1 MRFTIRSK
9 LLIGVLTVSLLV
21 TAVNI
26 NAYYYNDKLN
36 RSFDSLIDRRVE
48 MLNKATEIQ
57 YHAMQQLNNLRGYL
71 LTQEQFFLEDLKENN
86 EQLTDSVAEV
96 EAMVIDPEINQLFE
110 GLVYVDQAFIDRT
123 EHLLTMLENNGDH
136 EEAIA
141 YFKSDVMPFGQQLGP
156 LATRFAEEQRK
167 QLDQNR
173 KDNTK
178 MVDFVNQMTAI
189 LTIITFLLTLLIGF
203 FLSHRI
209 TRNLQK
215 ITRVITVFTH
225 DSTRR
230 ANLPHIEVQ
239 TQDEIGDIARAF
251 NEMGKTLEEYAMLEE
266 EQRWLENNVGE
277 MAIKFQGVHSLEPL
291 AQLFITTITPLVDA
305 VYGVFYMKQGSSNRP
320 QLNKIAAYADQQENI
335 GTNSFLF
342 GEGLVGQ
349 AAMEG
354 RTILLNDLPDNYV
367 HVASGLGQA
376 SPSHLLIMPIQFEG
390 QVIAVFELASFGTFT
405 LIQQTLLQRVATQLG
420 SVLNSIMGRMQIE
433 RLLVESQTLSEEL
446 QTQSEELQLQQ
457 EELRGI
463 NEKLEEQYRNSEHKT
478 RELEKTKSQLEEK
491 ARQLALSSQ
500 YKSEFLANMSH
511 ELRTPLNSLLILSN
525 ILAENTSGNLTEN
538 QIKYASTIHQSG
550 NDLLRLINDILDL
563 SKIESGKIDLVTKP
577 LTLNYICDFVEQQF
591 YPVARQK
598 GIEFITI
605 LEPDLPAAIVTD
617 EQRVM
622 QIIKNLL
629 SNAFKFTER
638 GEVKLHI
645 HRALH
650 NLPLDGENSYSA
662 QDGIAFSVYDT
673 GIGIPEDKQG
683 LIFQAFQQADGTT
696 NRKYGGTGLGLS
708 ISLNI
713 AHLLGGDIFVS
724 SVVGQ
729 GSVFTLVLPGS
740 KKSAEDRPEAVV
752 VYEEVAAAT
761 ALQPIEEPQPQRA
774 DDEPDDALWAGKK
787 VLIVDDDMRNVY
799 ATTIA
804 LESRKMNVLF
814 AENGISCLK
823 LLKEHPD
830 VDLVLMD
837 IMLPELDGYETMRS
851 LRQTPGFESLPVIAL
866 TAKAMKD
873 DREKCLRAGASDYIS
888 KPVKLE
894 QLFARMKIWLTRQV
908 ED

>member
-9 LLIGVLTVSLLV
+9 LLVGFLSVSLLV

-36 RSFDSLIDRRVE
+36 KSFDSLIDRRVE

-57 YHAMQQLNNLRGYL
+57 YLSMQQTNNLRGYL
-71 LTQEQFFLEDLKENN
+71 LTQEQVFLEELKANN
-86 EQLTDSVAEV
+86 EQLTDLMAEV
-96 EAMVIDPEINQLFE
+96 EAMDLKPEMDQSFE
-110 GLVYVDQAFIDRT
+110 DLVNADQAFVDGT
-123 EHLLTMLENNGDH
+123 EHLLTNLENNHDSA
-136 EEAIA
+136 EALA
-141 YFKSDVMPFGQQLGP
+141 YFKSDVMPLGQSLGP
-156 LATRFAEEQRK
+156 LATKFAEEQRTS
-167 QLDQNR
+167 LDQDR
-173 KDNTK
+173 KDNTR
-178 MVDFVNQMTAI
+178 MVNFVNRMTAI
-189 LTIITFLLTLLIGF
+189 LTIITFLLTLFIGLL
-203 FLSHRI
+203 LSHRI
-209 TRNLQK
+209 TSNLLK
-215 ITRVITVFTH
+215 ITRVITGFTH

-230 ANLPHIEVQ
+230 TKLPHIEVR
-239 TQDEIGDIARAF
+239 TQDEIGDIASSF
-251 NEMGKTLEEYAMLEE
+251 NEMGKMLDKYAVLEQ

-277 MAIKFQGVHSLEPL
+277 MAVKFQGVNSLESL

-305 VYGVFYMKQGSSNRP
+305 VYGVFYMKQGGSHRP
-320 QLNKIAAYADQQENI
+320 QLNKIASYADQEEGI
-335 GTNSFLF
+335 GADSFLF

-349 AAMEG
+349 AALEG
-354 RTILLNDLPDNYV
+354 RTILLNDLPNNYV
-367 HVASGLGQA
+367 QVTSGLGKA
-376 SPSHLLIMPIQFEG
+376 APSSLLIMPIQFEG
-390 QVIAVFELASFGTFT
+390 QVIAVFELASFGALTF
-405 LIQQTLLQRVATQLG
+405 IQQTLLQQVANQLG
-420 SVLNSIMGRMQIE
+420 SVLSSIAGRMQIE
-433 RLLVESQTLSEEL
+433 RLLVESQTLTEEL
-446 QTQSEELQLQQ
+446 QTQSEELQMQQ

-463 NEKLEEQYRNSEHKT
+463 NEKLEEQYKNSEHKT
-478 RELEKTKSQLEEK
+478 KELEKTKSQLEEK

-525 ILAENTSGNLTEN
+525 ILAENAGGNLTDN

-550 NDLLRLINDILDL
+550 NDLLHLITDILDL
-563 SKIESGKIDLVTKP
+563 SKIESGKIDLITKP
-577 LTLNYICDFVEQQF
+577 LGLHYICEFAEQQF
-591 YPVARQK
+591 FPVARQK
-598 GIEFITI
+598 GITFTTV
-605 LEPDLPAAIVTD
+605 LDPDLPAALVTD

-650 NLPLDGENSYSA
+650 NLPTEGENSFTT
-662 QDGIAFSVYDT
+662 QDGIAFSVHDT
-673 GIGIPEDKQG
+673 GIGIPRDKQG

-713 AHLLGGDIFVS
+713 AHLLGGDIVVS

-729 GSVFTLVLPGS
+729 GSVFSLVLPCGE
-740 KKSAEDRPEAVV
+740 KNVVDRS
-752 VYEEVAAAT
+752 EVAAVVQQEVAVAAPAVT
-761 ALQPIEEPQPQRA
+761 IEDPQEA
-774 DDEPDDALWAGKK
+774 AVELDDALWAGKK

-814 AENGISCLK
+814 AENGVSCLK
-823 LLKEHPD
+823 LLEEHPD

-837 IMLPELDGYETMRS
+837 IMLPEMDGYETMRT
-851 LRQTPGFESLPVIAL
+851 LRQTPGFESLPIIAL

-873 DREKCLRAGASDYIS
+873 DREKCIRAGASDYIS

-894 QLFARMKIWLTRQV
+894 QLFARMQIWLTK
-908 ED
+908 